1 MGESRLTLMKTD
13 KKEQFRHEAKY
24 LIGLKE
30 KALLTQRFES
40 ILNLDRHAQNG
51 GYTIRSLYFDDYWN
65 SSYEEKA
72 AGILMRK
79 KYRIRIY
86 NFSDRS
92 IKLERKKKFENYI
105 YKEAAPLTREE
116 VEKIIEGDYG
126 FLLHSPHPLCREFY
140 FECVTNV
147 MRPRVIVDYEREPWV
162 YDAGTVRLT
171 FDSNV
176 RVAVG
181 SYDIFDP
188 NLPTIPVLPEGK
200 LVFEVKYTEMQPQI
214 IKDIIPPGASEFI
227 AVSKYV
233 LCYEK
238 TRYLHDFEYWFDTD
252 Y

>member
-1 MGESRLTLMKTD
+1 MKIN
-13 KKEQFRHEAKY
+13 KEEQFRHERKY
-24 LIGLKE
+24 LIDLKE
-30 KALLTQRFES
+30 KELLTQRFGS
-40 ILNLDRHAQNG
+40 ILSLDRHAQNG

-65 SSYEEKA
+65 SAYEEKE

-92 IKLERKKKFENYI
+92 IKLERKKKFGQYI

-116 VEKIIEGDYG
+116 VEKILDGNYN
-126 FLLHSPHPLCREFY
+126 FLLHSPYLLCREFY
-140 FECVTNV
+140 VECVANM

-162 YDAGTVRLT
+162 YDTETVRLT

-176 RVAVG
+176 RAAIG

-188 NLPTIPVLPEGK
+188 SLPTLPILQPGK
-200 LVFEVKYTEMQPQI
+200 LVFEVKYTELLPQI
-214 IKDIIPPGASEFI
+214 IKTIIPPQASEFL

-233 LCYEK
+233 LCYGK
-238 TRYLHDFEYWFDTD
+238 TAYLHDFGYWYDTD
-252 Y
+252 H

>member
-1 MGESRLTLMKTD
+1 MTLMKTD

-92 IKLERKKKFENYI
+92 IKLERKKKF
-105 YKEAAPLTREE
+105 
-116 VEKIIEGDYG
+116 V
-126 FLLHSPHPLCREFY
+126 LHSPHPLCREFY

-176 RVAVG
+176 RAAVG

>member
-1 MGESRLTLMKTD
+1 M
-13 KKEQFRHEAKY
+13 
-24 LIGLKE
+24 
-30 KALLTQRFES
+30 
-40 ILNLDRHAQNG
+40 
-51 GYTIRSLYFDDYWN
+51 
-65 SSYEEKA
+65 
-72 AGILMRK
+72 
-79 KYRIRIY
+79 
-86 NFSDRS
+86 
-92 IKLERKKKFENYI
+92 ERKKKFENYI

-176 RVAVG
+176 RAAVG

-233 LCYEK
+233 LCFEK

>member
-176 RVAVG
+176 RAAVG
-181 SYDIFDP
+181 SYDISKILFPQGLQSLSRYQNTFFAMKRQDICMI
-188 NLPTIPVLPEGK
+188 LSTGL
-200 LVFEVKYTEMQPQI
+200 TQI
-214 IKDIIPPGASEFI
+214 IRRDRRKE
-227 AVSKYV
+227 
-233 LCYEK
+233 
-238 TRYLHDFEYWFDTD
+238 
-252 Y
+252 

>member
-1 MGESRLTLMKTD
+1 MKTD

-40 ILNLDRHAQNG
+40 ILHLDKHAQNG

-65 SSYEEKA
+65 SSYEEKD

-105 YKEAAPLTREE
+105 YKEAAPLAREE
-116 VEKIIEGDYG
+116 VEKIIDGDYG
-126 FLLHSPHPLCREFY
+126 FLLHSPYPLCREFY
-140 FECVTNV
+140 FECMTNV

-162 YDAGTVRLT
+162 
-171 FDSNV
+171 
-176 RVAVG
+176 
-181 SYDIFDP
+181 
-188 NLPTIPVLPEGK
+188 
-200 LVFEVKYTEMQPQI
+200 
-214 IKDIIPPGASEFI
+214 
-227 AVSKYV
+227 
-233 LCYEK
+233 
-238 TRYLHDFEYWFDTD
+238 
-252 Y
+252 

>member
-1 MGESRLTLMKTD
+1 MKTD

-51 GYTIRSLYFDDYWN
+51 GYTSRSLYFDDYWN

-162 YDAGTVRLT
+162 RA
-171 FDSNV
+171 
-176 RVAVG
+176 AVG